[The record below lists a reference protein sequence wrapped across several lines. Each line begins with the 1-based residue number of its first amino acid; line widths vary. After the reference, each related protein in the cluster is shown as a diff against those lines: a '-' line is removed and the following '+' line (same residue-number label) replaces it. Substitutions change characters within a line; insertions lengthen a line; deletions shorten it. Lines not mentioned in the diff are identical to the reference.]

1 MYHIKR
7 LITLALL
14 FIALTPSIKAE
25 DFSAKDVVLEHI
37 QDSHDWHITDLV
49 NSDGEKVPLAIPLP
63 VIVKSSTGWHMFLSS
78 RFEHHAHDGLR
89 HMKIDAPYN
98 IQSLAIDVEG
108 ENAGKIVEN
117 GEPVLDFSITKTV
130 AVMFINVALLLF
142 CILFSAR
149 WYKRHKAS
157 DNAPDGFVGFI
168 EMLVMYVV
176 DDIIKPGVGKGYEK
190 YVPYLLT
197 CFFFIFTCN
206 VMGLIPF
213 PPGSGN
219 VTGNI
224 AVTFVLALCT
234 FVVVQFS
241 GSKHY
246 WKDIFW
252 PDVPFLL
259 KCPVPLMPVI
269 EFVGK
274 FETIISLNA
283 FNGNPLFLKLI
294 HYSEEKQVRRI
305 GGLFGI
311 STQNPEAGVFID
323 GGVLKQS
330 QIRISNTF
338 TGNDLHID
346 LDSFTGMSH
355 LLIGFGLVRIF
366 LFDCYEPFAF
376 QNPPKGFNASGVPTC
391 SQLAPKFDHS

>member
-1 MYHIKR
+1 M
-7 LITLALL
+7 ALL
-14 FIALTPSIKAE
+14 LLALTPAARAE
-25 DFSAKDVVLEHI
+25 DFSAKEVVLEHI
-37 QDSHDWHITDLV
+37 KDSHEWHV
-49 NSDGEKVPLAIPLP
+49 WGEGENSIVIPLP
-63 VIVKSSTGWHMFLSS
+63 VIVNSSTGWHVFCSS
-78 RFEHHAHDGLR
+78 QFAHHADASGLR
-89 HMKIDAPYN
+89 QGPYG
-98 IQSLAIDVEG
+98 LAIATEG

-117 GEPVLDFSITKTV
+117 GSPVLDLSITKTV
-130 AVMFINVALLLF
+130 AVMFINVALLVC

-149 WYKRHKAS
+149 WYKKHQAS
-157 DNAPDGFVGFI
+157 DNAPGGFIGFV

-176 DDIIKPGVGKGYEK
+176 EDIIKPGIGKGYEK

-224 AVTFVLALCT
+224 AVTFFLALCT

-269 EFVGK
+269 EFVGIFTK
-274 FETIISLNA
+274 PFALMIRLFANMMAGHAIAVAMPCII
-283 FNGNPLFLKLI
+283 FLVA
-294 HYSEEKQVRRI
+294 SMSV
-305 GGLFGI
+305 
-311 STQNPEAGVFID
+311 GVFFSMSAVSVIMAIFMMCLECL
-323 GGVLKQS
+323 VCFIQAMV
-330 QIRISNTF
+330 F
-338 TGNDLHID
+338 TLLSSVFI
-346 LDSFTGMSH
+346 GMA
-355 LLIGFGLVRIF
+355 R
-366 LFDCYEPFAF
+366 A
-376 QNPPKGFNASGVPTC
+376 VPEG
-391 SQLAPKFDHS
+391 HE

>member
-1 MYHIKR
+1 MYYIKR
-7 LITLALL
+7 LLC
-14 FIALTPSIKAE
+14 IALMLMTMISGAKAA
-25 DFSAKDVVLEHI
+25 DFNAKEVVLEHI
-37 QDSHDWHITDLV
+37 QDSHDWHITNYV
-49 NSDGEKVPLAIPLP
+49 NAEGEDVSLAIPLP
-63 VIVKSSTGWHMFLSS
+63 VIVHSSTGWHLFSS
-78 RFEHHAHDGLR
+78 SAFEHHADADGLR
-89 HMKIDAPYN
+89 PGPFN
-98 IQSLAIDVEG
+98 LAIATEG
-108 ENAGKIVEN
+108 DYAGKIVEN

-149 WYKRHKAS
+149 WYKKRKPS
-157 DNAPDGFVGFI
+157 DAAPGGFVGFV

-176 DDIIKPGVGKGYEK
+176 EDIIKPGIGKGYEK

-224 AVTFVLALCT
+224 AVTFFLALCT

-252 PDVPFLL
+252 PDVPLLL

-269 EFVGK
+269 EFVGIFTK
-274 FETIISLNA
+274 PFALMIRLFANMMAGHAIAVAMPCII
-283 FNGNPLFLKLI
+283 FLVATM
-294 HYSEEKQVRRI
+294 S
-305 GGLFGI
+305 
-311 STQNPEAGVFID
+311 AGVFYSMSAVSVIMAIFMMCLECL
-323 GGVLKQS
+323 VCFIQAMV
-330 QIRISNTF
+330 F
-338 TGNDLHID
+338 TLLSSVFI
-346 LDSFTGMSH
+346 GMA
-355 LLIGFGLVRIF
+355 R
-366 LFDCYEPFAF
+366 A
-376 QNPPKGFNASGVPTC
+376 VPEGHE
-391 SQLAPKFDHS
+391 A